1 MPWLPWHIFDASTLG
16 PYVAVALALVAA
28 PGPGQAL
35 VMARTL
41 QGGARAGLLTSLGL
55 NVGTLTHTVA
65 AALGLSAVLMASA
78 TAFTVVKLLGAV
90 YLLFLGGTMIWRSIR
105 EPSSAVAALRTGPNG
120 NGRPPAHLFLHA
132 VVTGILNPKVALFF
146 FAFLPQFVRPSAA
159 TPSCSS
165 RSWAASWRGSGWS
178 ETRWSR
184 CSPRGPT
191 PVSSPAAAVP
201 SGANASWAPCSSRW
215 DCGWRSSRAADR
227 RNRVAVSV
235 ARPAAGHPALRR

>member
-146 FAFLPQFVRPSAA
+146 FAFLPQFVRPERGYPFVQFAVLGCILAGFGVVGDSVVALLTA
-159 TPSCSS
+159 RAHARVLAGSRGSVWRERIVGTVLVALGLRLAFVS
-165 RSWAASWRGSGWS
+165 RS
-178 ETRWSR
+178 
-184 CSPRGPT
+184 
-191 PVSSPAAAVP
+191 
-201 SGANASWAPCSSRW
+201 
-215 DCGWRSSRAADR
+215 
-227 RNRVAVSV
+227 
-235 ARPAAGHPALRR
+235 

>member
-1 MPWLPWHIFDASTLG
+1 MPWLPWHLFDASTLG
-16 PYVAVALALVAA
+16 AYLAVAVALIAA

-90 YLLFLGGTMIWRSIR
+90 YLLFLGGSMLWKSFRDRSAPAGA
-105 EPSSAVAALRTGPNG
+105 EPRPNA
-120 NGRPPAHLFLHA
+120 NGRPPVHLFLHA

-146 FAFLPQFVRPSAA
+146 FAFLPQFVRPERGYPFVQFAVLGCILAGFGVVGDSLVAVLTA
-159 TPSCSS
+159 RAHS
-165 RSWAASWRGSGWS
+165 RVLAGSRGSVWRERIVG
-178 ETRWSR
+178 TVLVALGLRLAFVSR
-184 CSPRGPT
+184 T
-191 PVSSPAAAVP
+191 
-201 SGANASWAPCSSRW
+201 
-215 DCGWRSSRAADR
+215 
-227 RNRVAVSV
+227 
-235 ARPAAGHPALRR
+235 

>member
-55 NVGTLTHTVA
+55 NAGTLTHTAA

-90 YLLFLGGTMIWRSIR
+90 YLLFLGGTMVWRSIR
-105 EPSSAVAALRTGPNG
+105 EPSPAVAALLPGSNG

-146 FAFLPQFVRPSAA
+146 FAFLPQFVRPERGYPFVQFAVLGCILAGFGVVGDSVVALLTA
-159 TPSCSS
+159 RAHARVLAGSRGSVWRERIVGTVLVALGLRLAFVS
-165 RSWAASWRGSGWS
+165 RS
-178 ETRWSR
+178 
-184 CSPRGPT
+184 
-191 PVSSPAAAVP
+191 
-201 SGANASWAPCSSRW
+201 
-215 DCGWRSSRAADR
+215 
-227 RNRVAVSV
+227 
-235 ARPAAGHPALRR
+235 

>member
-1 MPWLPWHIFDASTLG
+1 MPWLPWHLFDASTLG
-16 PYVAVALALVAA
+16 AYLAVAVALIAA

-78 TAFTVVKLLGAV
+78 TAFTVVKIVGAV
-90 YLLFLGGTMIWRSIR
+90 YLLCLGGSMLWKSLR
-105 EPSSAVAALRTGPNG
+105 EKSPEAAGPRRGPDG

-146 FAFLPQFVRPSAA
+146 FAFLPQFVRPERGYPFVQFAVLGCILAGFGVVGDSLVAVLTA
-159 TPSCSS
+159 RAHARVIADS
-165 RSWAASWRGSGWS
+165 RGSVWRERIVG
-178 ETRWSR
+178 TVLVALGLRLAFVSR
-184 CSPRGPT
+184 T
-191 PVSSPAAAVP
+191 
-201 SGANASWAPCSSRW
+201 
-215 DCGWRSSRAADR
+215 
-227 RNRVAVSV
+227 
-235 ARPAAGHPALRR
+235 